1 MPSTLLTPI
10 RIGSLT
16 LPGRFVKSA
25 TLETRCTDDGFVT
38 DALVEYY
45 EQIAK
50 GGTPLLITGN
60 AYFSLYSKAASRQ
73 LAADDDDK
81 IPGLKLLTEAV
92 HRHRGKI
99 FLQVYHVGRQ
109 AVPKFVGRTDAVSPS
124 RVFEPTLS
132 VRPRA
137 ITREEIRDTVK
148 GFADAAERARK
159 SGFDGIQIHA
169 AHGYLISAFLTPHTN
184 RRTDEYGG
192 SSKNRVRFI
201 PGQDGRRR
209 LRYDYGGSFDNRVRF
224 LVEVYRA
231 TRERVGA
238 DFPVILKLNGSD
250 DLPLRKGLRPEDL
263 VQVARHMETEGVDAV
278 EVTAGHYE
286 SGLTFERGQWRGF
299 FRNVTTVGLGRK
311 FPWYYRGT
319 LRVLSPLL
327 DWGLGLV
334 APYSEGF
341 NLRYAKLF
349 KQALKIPVICVG
361 GFVHREA
368 MERAIAG
375 GECDM
380 VSVARALIADP
391 YLYRHMQQ
399 GVVGPQ
405 CDFCNECYAR
415 ATALPVDCYN
425 ETIRAQKDRMLQA
438 EG

>member
-1 MPSTLLTPI
+1 MQSPLFTPI

-16 LPGRFVKSA
+16 LPGRFAKSA

-38 DALVEYY
+38 DALIEYY
-45 EQIAK
+45 EQIAR

-60 AYFSLYSKAASRQ
+60 AYFSLYSKAALRQ
-73 LAADDDDK
+73 LAVDHDDK
-81 IPGLKLLTEAV
+81 IPGLRRLTEAV
-92 HRHRGKI
+92 HRHGGKI

-109 AVPKFVGRTDAVSPS
+109 AVPKFVGRKDAVSPS

-132 VRPRA
+132 VRPRP
-137 ITREEIRDTVK
+137 ITREEIREAVA
-148 GFADAAERARK
+148 GFADAAERARI
-159 SGFDGIQIHA
+159 SGFDGVQIHA

-184 RRTDEYGG
+184 RRTDE
-192 SSKNRVRFI
+192 
-201 PGQDGRRR
+201 
-209 LRYDYGGSFDNRVRF
+209 YGGSFDNRVRF

-250 DLPLRKGLRPEDL
+250 DLPLRRGLRPEDL
-263 VQVARHMETEGVDAV
+263 VQVAQRMATEGVDAV
-278 EVTAGHYE
+278 EITAGHYE

-319 LRVLSPLL
+319 LWLLSPLL

-334 APYSEGF
+334 AAYSEGF

-368 MERAIAG
+368 MERAIAS

-380 VSVARALIADP
+380 VSVARALMADP

-399 GVVGPQ
+399 GVAGPQ
-405 CDFCNECYAR
+405 CNFCNECYAR
-415 ATALPVDCYN
+415 ATAMPVDCYDP
-425 ETIRAQKDRMLQA
+425 TIRAQKDRMLQT
-438 EG
+438 EP

>member
-1 MPSTLLTPI
+1 MQSPLFTPI

-16 LPGRFVKSA
+16 LAGRFAKSA

-38 DALVEYY
+38 DALIEYY
-45 EQIAK
+45 EQIAR

-60 AYFSLYSKAASRQ
+60 AYFSLYSKAAPRQ
-73 LAADDDDK
+73 LAADHNDK
-81 IPGLKLLTEAV
+81 IPGLRRLTEAV
-92 HRHRGKI
+92 HRHGGKI

-109 AVPKFVGRTDAVSPS
+109 AVPKLVGRTDAVSPS
-124 RVFEPTLS
+124 RVLEPTLG
-132 VRPRA
+132 VRPRP
-137 ITREEIRDTVK
+137 ITREEIRDAVT

-159 SGFDGIQIHA
+159 SGFDGVQIHA

-192 SSKNRVRFI
+192 A
-201 PGQDGRRR
+201 
-209 LRYDYGGSFDNRVRF
+209 FDNRVRF

-238 DFPVILKLNGSD
+238 DFPIILKLNGSD
-250 DLPLRKGLRPEDL
+250 DLPLRKGLRPQDL
-263 VQVARHMETEGVDAV
+263 VQVARRMETEGVDAV
-278 EVTAGHYE
+278 EITAGHYE

-299 FRNVTTVGLGRK
+299 FRTVTTVGLGRN

-319 LRVLSPLL
+319 VRLLAPLL
-327 DWGLGLV
+327 DWGLSRV
-334 APYSEGF
+334 AAYSEGF

-380 VSVARALIADP
+380 VSVARALIANP
-391 YLYRHMQQ
+391 YLYRHLQQ

-415 ATALPVDCYN
+415 ATAMPVECYN
-425 ETIRAQKDRMLQA
+425 PTIRAQKDRMLQT
-438 EG
+438 EC

>member
-1 MPSTLLTPI
+1 MEGALFTPI

-16 LPGRFVKSA
+16 LPGRLVKSA

-60 AYFSLYSKAASRQ
+60 AYFSLYSKAAPQQ

-81 IPGLKLLTEAV
+81 IPGLKRLTEAV

-99 FLQVYHVGRQ
+99 FLQIYHVGRQ

-132 VRPRA
+132 VRPRP
-137 ITREEIRDTVK
+137 ITREEIRDAVK
-148 GFADAAERARK
+148 GFADAAGRARR
-159 SGFDGIQIHA
+159 SGFDGVQIHA

-192 SSKNRVRFI
+192 S
-201 PGQDGRRR
+201 
-209 LRYDYGGSFDNRVRF
+209 FDNRVRF

-238 DFPVILKLNGSD
+238 DLPVILKLNGSD

-263 VQVARHMETEGVDAV
+263 VQVARRMETEGVDAV

-299 FRNVTTVGLGRK
+299 FRNVTTVGLGRNY
-311 FPWYYRGT
+311 PWYYRGT
-319 LRVLSPLL
+319 LRLLAPLL
-327 DWGLGLV
+327 DFGLGRV
-334 APYSEGF
+334 AAYSEGF

-368 MERAIAG
+368 MESAIAG

-415 ATALPVDCYN
+415 ATAMPVDCYN
-425 ETIRAQKDRMLQA
+425 ETVRAQKDRMLQA